1 MKNITYPLKFTFK
14 IGTFSNDFVITDSNG
29 SKLSYV
35 RQKLFKLKEDIICYE
50 DETKSNILYKI
61 KANKWL
67 DYSATYIFSDKNDI
81 EIGKVARKGR
91 KSLWKA
97 TYEIL
102 NNSDINDFT
111 IREENPWAKVF
122 DAFLGEVPVLGLFT
136 GYLFNPKY
144 LVINAQDQ
152 QILRLKKEGS
162 FFGRKFSLEKLGE
175 FSDQDQERIILS
187 LMMMVLLERR
197 RG

>member
-1 MKNITYPLKFTFK
+1 MKNVVYPLKFSFK
-14 IGTFSNDFVITDSNG
+14 IGTLSNDFIITDANG
-29 SKLSYV
+29 AKLSYV
-35 RQKLFKLKEDIICYE
+35 KQKMFKLKEDILCYE
-50 DETKSNILYKI
+50 DESKSNVLYRI

-67 DYSATYIFSDKNDI
+67 DYSATYVFSDKNEM

-91 KSLWKA
+91 ASIWKA

-102 NNSDINDFT
+102 NNNDAHEFT
-111 IREENPWAKVF
+111 IKEENPWAKVF
-122 DAFLGEVPVLGLFT
+122 DAMLGEIPVLGLFT

-144 LVINAQDQ
+144 AVLNSQEQ
-152 QILRLKKEGS
+152 PILRLKKEGS

-175 FSDQDQERIILS
+175 FSDSEQERIILG

>member
-1 MKNITYPLKFTFK
+1 MKNVVYPLKFTFK
-14 IGTFSNDFVITDSNG
+14 IGTFSNDFVITDANG

-35 RQKLFKLKEDIICYE
+35 KQKMFKLKEDILCYE
-50 DETKSNILYKI
+50 DESKSNVLYRI

-67 DYSATYIFSDKNDI
+67 DYSATYLFSDKNEM

-91 KSLWKA
+91 ASIWKA

-102 NNSDINDFT
+102 NNNDAHEFT
-111 IREENPWAKVF
+111 IKEENPWAKVF
-122 DAFLGEVPVLGLFT
+122 DAMLGEIPVLGLFT

-144 LVINAQDQ
+144 AVLNSQ
-152 QILRLKKEGS
+152 QQPILRLKKEGS
-162 FFGRKFSLEKLGE
+162 FFGRKFSLEKLGD
-175 FSDQDQERIILS
+175 FSDTEQERIILG